1 MSRLLGHDVL
11 EAEFPLGVGSAL
23 GKNVLEPWLRQI
35 GFHPERGGPLAEADC
50 CAGDGFARGIEYLAH
65 CGQVYG
71 RGRRRRTFCRG
82 TVS

>member
-35 GFHPERGGPLAEADC
+35 GFHPERGGPLAEAD
-50 CAGDGFARGIEYLAH
+50 LL
-65 CGQVYG
+65 
-71 RGRRRRTFCRG
+71 RGRRVCPRHRVPCPLRTGVRAGAEEADFLSRHG
-82 TVS
+82 